1 MVIVNHSRSI
11 IHRLTIRRFAIFLC
25 LGCLSL
31 SSSALAQDG
40 QMTFEYKADH
50 FPGVMDFRFIYAD
63 GIIAQGTAERFS
75 HFVKDQGILG
85 GAVVI
90 FNSLGGSVGEALE
103 IGRSIRT
110 AGFDT
115 EVGTKNGKDGV
126 CFSACS
132 LAFLGGVRRTI
143 GSNMLFGV
151 HRVSTNAPLTSSEAL
166 DMGQITIGQIVE
178 YVSYMGV
185 KAEFV
190 TVLTQTG
197 SDDINLLSLKSM
209 TELNVTTT
217 PFITSWEIKAFEGR
231 FYLLGTTEENGG
243 VDKIILLCAGH
254 SRVDAQFLF
263 NSTGEYRDSALRWT
277 KFYAFDF
284 DGHQVYLM
292 NDEISS
298 TVAKSGPKYISAGVH
313 LTTRLLN
320 FLRNTS
326 VLGFEMVPP
335 SRQIYAGWHMDF
347 ASGKE
352 KVFEYIKSCR

>member
-1 MVIVNHSRSI
+1 MLMGSL
-11 IHRLTIRRFAIFLC
+11 LTAPQNAFLT
-25 LGCLSL
+25 LLK
-31 SSSALAQDG
+31 
-40 QMTFEYKADH
+40 TREYW
-50 FPGVMDFRFIYAD
+50 
-63 GIIAQGTAERFS
+63 
-75 HFVKDQGILG
+75 G

-143 GSNMLFGV
+143 VSNMLFGV

-231 FYLLGTTEENGG
+231 FYLLGTT
-243 VDKIILLCAGH
+243 AA
-254 SRVDAQFLF
+254 RQ
-263 NSTGEYRDSALRWT
+263 
-277 KFYAFDF
+277 
-284 DGHQVYLM
+284 
-292 NDEISS
+292 
-298 TVAKSGPKYISAGVH
+298 SG
-313 LTTRLLN
+313 
-320 FLRNTS
+320 
-326 VLGFEMVPP
+326 
-335 SRQIYAGWHMDF
+335 
-347 ASGKE
+347 
-352 KVFEYIKSCR
+352 